1 MKKILSLLTAL
12 ALCGAM
18 FAGCA
23 KKGEGDADADKKS
36 EMKTEIAASD
46 YEYIKGNGKMVIGY
60 TLYKPMNYLDDSG
73 KLVGFD
79 TELAEAVCE
88 KLGVKPEFV
97 EINWDTKETELKA
110 KSIDC
115 IWNGFTITDER
126 KENLEFSRP
135 YIENKQVVVIKKS
148 NADKYT
154 DTKSLSGANLVAE
167 TSSAGEEA
175 IADDENL
182 SKASYTAV
190 GKQTDGLLEV
200 KAGTADAVI
209 LDYTL
214 ADAMVGEGTDFS
226 DLCMIDGLDLCVEEY
241 GVGFRKGSDMA
252 QKTNETFDAL
262 TADGTMDKLAEKY
275 GLSAIVIK

>member
-1 MKKILSLLTAL
+1 MKKLLSLLTAV

-18 FAGCA
+18 FAGCG
-23 KKGEGDADADKKS
+23 KKEDSGAADKPDT
-36 EMKTEIAASD
+36 KTAASASD

-60 TLYKPMNYLDDSG
+60 TLYEPMNYFDDNK

-88 KLGVKPEFV
+88 KLGIEPEFV

-126 KENLEFSRP
+126 KANLEFTKP

-148 NADKYT
+148 NADKYK
-154 DTKSLSGANLVAE
+154 DTKSLAGANLVAE

-200 KAGTADAVI
+200 KAGTADAVV

-252 QKTNETFDAL
+252 QKVNETFDAL
-262 TADGTMDKLAEKY
+262 IADGTTDKLAEKY
-275 GLSAIVIK
+275 GLEAIIIK